1 MLAAMIAPCLVK
13 AQGQCRLPPC
23 ELVAICDRFRTFTAL
38 SWLCIEFIAD
48 CDELDE
54 LILSPAVSWPWAQI
68 VTTSTEVA
76 TALL

>member
-1 MLAAMIAPCLVK
+1 MLATMIAPCLVK

-38 SWLCIEFIAD
+38 SWLCNELIAD

-54 LILSPAVSWPWAQI
+54 LILSPAVSWPV
-68 VTTSTEVA
+68 VTNCDHIN
-76 TALL
+76 